1 MKRFGTIGKV
11 VLVLGVV
18 VALVAGGVA
27 LVRVPNQNNE
37 AQATLVGLDTKEDI
51 SRFARATA
59 VREFKFPEDHGPHND
74 FQTEWWYYTGNLQDA
89 QGNHF
94 GYQFTLFRRALAPGI
109 IDRALSD
116 FGTNQIYFAHF
127 AVTDSAGNKH
137 VAFEKYSR
145 GAAGL
150 AGATAQPFNVFI
162 EDWSVRTTMGTGSA
176 DAVQVKAAEGDFAIE
191 LNLQATKPIV
201 LQGDRG
207 LSQKSPERGNA
218 SYYYSMPRMA
228 TQGKVTTPRGT
239 FEVTGESWLDREWS
253 TSSLGENLQGWDWF
267 SIQLNDGREIM
278 YYQLRQKDGRLGELS
293 GGTLIAADGSTH
305 RIAKEDFLIEVLGTW
320 RSPDSKTT
328 YPSGWRLSL
337 PKDNLVLELQPRVK
351 DQEMHLSTKYWEGA
365 VSVQGTVAGVG
376 YVELTGYTEDFK
388 GKL

>member
-1 MKRFGTIGKV
+1 MKKFGWS
-11 VLVLGVV
+11 VLGLGVV
-18 VALVAGGVA
+18 VALVAGVVF
-27 LVRVPNQNNE
+27 LVRAPNQTNE
-37 AQATLVGLDTKEDI
+37 AQATLMGLETKEDT
-51 SRFARATA
+51 SRFARANA

-94 GYQFTLFRRALAPGI
+94 GYQFTLFRRAMAPGA
-109 IDRALSD
+109 IDSALSD
-116 FGTNQIYFAHF
+116 FSTNQIYFAHF
-127 AVTDSAGNKH
+127 AVTDSAGNEH

-150 AGATAQPFNVFI
+150 AGAVAQPFHVFI
-162 EDWSVRTTMGTGSA
+162 EDWSARTTMGTGA
-176 DAVQVKAAEGDFAIE
+176 AEGVQVKAAEGDFAIE

-218 SYYYSMPRMA
+218 SYYYSMPRMT

-239 FEVTGESWLDREWS
+239 FEVMGESWLDREWS
-253 TSSLGENLQGWDWF
+253 TSSLGDALQGWDWF

-278 YYQLRQKDGRLGELS
+278 YYQLRQKDGKLGELS
-293 GGTLIAADGSTH
+293 GGTLIAKDGSTR

-320 RSPDSKTT
+320 QSQDSKAT
-328 YPSGWRLSL
+328 YPSGWRLTL

-365 VSVQGTVAGVG
+365 VTVQSANGASAGVG